1 MSLMRCAALL
11 MALGFISGCA
21 KSAEALKVE
30 RAVQQLPPEE
40 AELLVL
46 TDERVLV
53 KDGVTFAIGDAT
65 IESRCLA
72 ALDAV
77 VKVLAGTDVKLLI
90 EGHTDNTGGPEA
102 NQSLSLA
109 RAASVKKYLQDR
121 GVAEDRL
128 NIVGFGPEKP
138 LATNDT
144 EAGRAKNRRVEFK
157 VRR

>member
-1 MSLMRCAALL
+1 MRCAALL

-21 KSAEALKVE
+21 KSAEAVKVE
-30 RAVQQLPPEE
+30 NAVKQLPPEE

-53 KDGVTFAIGDAT
+53 KEGVTFAIGDAN
-65 IESRCLA
+65 IEPKCFP
-72 ALDAV
+72 ALNAV
-77 VKVLAGTDVKLLI
+77 VTVMGKTDVKLLI

-109 RAASVKKYLQDR
+109 RAAAVKKYLEEK

-138 LATNDT
+138 IAPNDT
-144 EAGRAKNRRVEFK
+144 EAGRSKNRRVEFK
-157 VRR
+157 VRH